1 MYFVLFILGSLVI
14 AAIIIK
20 EFVKGVKSEK
30 QIKAVMKIAE
40 AERAKNP
47 QNNKTAQKDPFDY
60 PSWLSD
66 MLDMSN
72 PIGILNPRSPNYMG
86 PCKHDELNNPNKP
99 GYPYDKF

>member
-1 MYFVLFILGSLVI
+1 MYFALLVLGLLVI

-20 EFVKGVKSEK
+20 EFVKGVKNEK
-30 QIKAVMKIAE
+30 QIKAVMKTAE
-40 AERAKNP
+40 AECAKNP

-72 PIGILNPRSPNYMG
+72 PTGILTPRSPSYMG
-86 PCKHDELNNPNKP
+86 PHKHDELNNPNKP
-99 GYPYDKF
+99 GYPYDKL